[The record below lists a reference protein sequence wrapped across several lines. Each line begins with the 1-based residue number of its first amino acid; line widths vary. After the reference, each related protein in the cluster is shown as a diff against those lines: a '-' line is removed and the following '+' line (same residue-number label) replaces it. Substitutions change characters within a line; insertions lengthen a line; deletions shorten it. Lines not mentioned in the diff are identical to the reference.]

1 MTGHSYLGNIDP
13 AFPGNSLCDRISSNP
28 NFRKIYF
35 LITWASQYHHQQI
48 QGNSTVKIFHDRD
61 SWRISSCIN
70 AHTGNVPHNSVF
82 SHEFSCKCIASKTT

>member
-13 AFPGNSLCDRISSNP
+13 AFPRNSLCDQILSDL

-35 LITWASQYHHQQI
+35 LITWASQYHYQQI
-48 QGNSTVKIFHDRD
+48 PRNSTVKIFHNRN

-70 AHTGNVPHNSVF
+70 VHTGNVPHDPVF
-82 SHEFSCKCIASKTT
+82 YM